1 MEVQPEGL
9 DPAHEFSKGDEVSE
23 IWEEEPRGGYP
34 DISLFG
40 LSGLD
45 QMKAGLNGFT
55 PLPPISHLT
64 GLTMVEIG
72 MGSGTFS
79 LPASPWFQSAA
90 GMFLGGISAFVAD
103 APLGTAIFSTLP
115 PATPLVT
122 SELSMSFLRPATVES
137 ERIIARGR
145 LIQSGTKLG
154 LSEVL
159 VEDALGRILAHG
171 SCRCFL
177 KDPVDPAPQPPE
189 KLEAFTEPEYKTPD
203 PHLRPVTNEASPIPA
218 DIRKGTSGLEI
229 TRAHVEGSLPRP
241 PWARLFGSRPV
252 EASEGLAV
260 LEIPATGWLT
270 TAAGTIYGG
279 ALALFADAALLTSV
293 YTTLPADVATA
304 TLDLKVQFLRPVFV
318 GSPIVVSSE
327 VVHKGRTMAVAN
339 CELSQ
344 GGKKVALATGS
355 TLIAPGRIVDMDHPL
370 VPADEP
376 AADAD

>member
-1 MEVQPEGL
+1 VG
-9 DPAHEFSKGDEVSE
+9 E

-34 DISLFG
+34 DISFFG
-40 LSGLD
+40 LSGLE

-55 PLPPISHLT
+55 PRPPISHLT
-64 GLTMVEIG
+64 GLKMVEIG

-122 SELSMSFLRPATVES
+122 SELSMSFLRPATVDS
-137 ERIIARGR
+137 ERIVARGK

-177 KDPVDPAPQPPE
+177 KDAVDPPPAPPE
-189 KLEAFTEPEYKTPD
+189 KFELYVEPEYQTPD
-203 PHLRPVTNEASPIPA
+203 PYLRSVSDKASSLAP

-229 TRAHVEGSLPRP
+229 TKAHIEGSLPRP

-252 EASEGLAV
+252 EATEGMAV

-270 TAAGTIYGG
+270 TAAGTVYGG
-279 ALALFADAALLTSV
+279 ALALFADAAILTSV
-293 YTTLPADVATA
+293 YTALPADVATA

-318 GSPIVVSSE
+318 GSPIVVRSE
-327 VVHKGRTMAVAN
+327 VVHRGRTMAVAN

-344 GGKKVALATGS
+344 AGKKVALATGS
-355 TLIAPGRIVDMDHPL
+355 TLIAPGRVVDMDHPL

-376 AADAD
+376 AADTD